1 MGAGVNRHEV
11 ALPVEPVDLAKLA
24 GFSIVLCRYLGPRQ
38 QLKIQ
43 QAIEARRSETR
54 KTVGE
59 DWAGRMVSAVTP
71 EVREGAGAR
80 GSRSSRSM
88 TRSSGRAGQWP
99 DDLVCRTAIKARDGA
114 DVTPESIDEWL
125 DDGPHPDV
133 VKHIAVGVLRASKLI
148 PETEAA
154 RGMTPAARQKSRR
167 PRRRAAA
174 RRSHSVRR
182 PPVQP
187 VDPGGC

>member
-11 ALPVEPVDLAKLA
+11 VLPEDIASLA
-24 GFSIVLCRYLGPRQ
+24 GFSTVLCRYLGPRQ

-59 DWAGRMVSAVTP
+59 DWAGRMVAAVTP
-71 EVREGAGAR
+71 ESEKEQRAR
-80 GSRSSRSM
+80 IAKLKVDDPVEWAR
-88 TRSSGRAGQWP
+88 GQWP
-99 DDLVCRTAIKARDGA
+99 DDLVCRTAIKARNGA

-133 VKHIAVGVLRASKLI
+133 VKFIAVGVLRASKLI
-148 PETEAA
+148 PETEAD
-154 RGMTPAARQKSRR
+154 RGEDS
-167 PRRRAAA
+167 
-174 RRSHSVRR
+174 
-182 PPVQP
+182 
-187 VDPGGC
+187 GGSSEAS